1 MRLRKNYESHG
12 QDFTSRTNWYYMW
25 DWTRDQHTAWAT
37 GKPYSVL
44 GYFEKGKST
53 YPSSAH
59 TYETTP
65 SITCPVTEEKNLQ
78 FFNSR
83 PRKVGFGGKNE
94 IKRQEGSD
102 ESRWRFRCN
111 RQKPNKQSHVK
122 SKTSQNHE
130 THPEK
135 THFDNGLC
143 CKSNRFKYREINGK
157 ISRNDTKS
165 VRVGSQ
171 NWMQRWNL
179 WEKTH

>member
-1 MRLRKNYESHG
+1 MSRFWEIVFCVSLLFRRHVCSLSQSKHAPSRELPLTARKTVFSHLNNHHLTRVRLRKNHESHG
-12 QDFTSRTNWYYMW
+12 QDFTSRTNRYYMW

-37 GKPYSVL
+37 GKPYEVL

-94 IKRQEGSD
+94 IKRQEG
-102 ESRWRFRCN
+102 
-111 RQKPNKQSHVK
+111 
-122 SKTSQNHE
+122 
-130 THPEK
+130 
-135 THFDNGLC
+135 
-143 CKSNRFKYREINGK
+143 
-157 ISRNDTKS
+157 
-165 VRVGSQ
+165 
-171 NWMQRWNL
+171 
-179 WEKTH
+179 